1 MQFRACGSASA
12 GDIPSIR
19 GDLRVNQDKLGHEAN
34 KKPKIQQVGNLSNYP
49 KADIPYSFYL

>member
-12 GDIPSIR
+12 GDIASIR

-34 KKPKIQQVGNLSNYP
+34 KKRKIQVLGNL
-49 KADIPYSFYL
+49 